1 MQFEVLVPAI
11 FCYCISVRENSE
23 DPSSSSSAIHV
34 PSRDSLCDDRDYE
47 VDPTIPLQNQGWF
60 HGRIRRLE
68 AEKLLENDPDC
79 SYLIRNSESSKIDY
93 SLSLR

>member
-1 MQFEVLVPAI
+1 MHIPPA
-11 FCYCISVRENSE
+11 VEGE
-23 DPSSSSSAIHV
+23 DRRH
-34 PSRDSLCDDRDYE
+34 YE

-60 HGRIRRLE
+60 HGKIRRNE

-93 SLSLR
+93 SLSLRYGHNVIPFHLNQGVG

>member
-1 MQFEVLVPAI
+1 MVDTNPSQSHGIHLPEG
-11 FCYCISVRENSE
+11 E
-23 DPSSSSSAIHV
+23 D
-34 PSRDSLCDDRDYE
+34 RNYQ

-68 AEKLLENDPDC
+68 AEKLLADDPDC